1 MLKIGSKGLGLIL
14 ACVLAGVLLVGCNN
28 EPSSEKEGE
37 AQAAPAAPAGM
48 IGLPAPDF
56 TLTDMQGQQVSLSQ
70 FRGKIV
76 ILNFWATWCPP
87 CVEEMPS
94 MEQLYREFK
103 DKDLVVLAVN
113 VESSGQ
119 EAVSEFLAKKSYSF
133 KILLDPDAEI
143 QNTYGVFRL
152 PESFLIDRNG
162 VVVEKVIG
170 GRNWRLGD
178 LYEKI
183 SFLLQG

>member
-28 EPSSEKEGE
+28 EPSSEKEGK

-48 IGLPAPDF
+48 IGLTAPDF

-87 CVEEMPS
+87 CVAELPTI
-94 MEQLYREFK
+94 QKLYDDYGSKVSFVIATREAPAKVKQFIK
-103 DKDLVVLAVN
+103 DNGYTFPVYIVHSRVPQIFQSQSIPASYIISPDDKLILRKKGAADWN
-113 VESSGQ
+113 SSR
-119 EAVSEFLAKKSYSF
+119 VRKMFDNM
-133 KILLDPDAEI
+133 IH
-143 QNTYGVFRL
+143 
-152 PESFLIDRNG
+152 
-162 VVVEKVIG
+162 
-170 GRNWRLGD
+170 
-178 LYEKI
+178 
-183 SFLLQG
+183 

>member
-28 EPSSEKEGE
+28 EPSSEKEGK

-48 IGLPAPDF
+48 IGLTAPDF

-103 DKDLVVLAVN
+103 DQDLVVLAVN

-133 KILLDPDAEI
+133 KILLDPDAET

-183 SFLLQG
+183 SFLLKG